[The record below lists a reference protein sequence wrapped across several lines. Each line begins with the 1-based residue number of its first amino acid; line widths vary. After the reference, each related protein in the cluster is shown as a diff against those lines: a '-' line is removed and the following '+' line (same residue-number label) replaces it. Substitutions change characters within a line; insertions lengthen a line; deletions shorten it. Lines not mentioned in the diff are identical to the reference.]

1 MRYVYANVH
10 ICDVCVLH
18 MPVCSLYIYMHVCM
32 HACMCTCVKGKKK
45 EQEELQ
51 CLSHINQVI
60 FQTRKNAVT
69 KSRLL
74 LNELIQSQKIMAVT
88 AV

>member
-1 MRYVYANVH
+1 
-10 ICDVCVLH
+10 
-18 MPVCSLYIYMHVCM
+18 M

-51 CLSHINQVI
+51 CLSPINQVI

-74 LNELIQSQKIMAVT
+74 LNELMQSQKIMAVT
-88 AV
+88 AVWARPEFELLCVCALLYNPFPNKLHLQFG

>member
-1 MRYVYANVH
+1 MCSTYA
-10 ICDVCVLH
+10 CVF
-18 MPVCSLYIYMHVCM
+18 SLYIHASM

-51 CLSHINQVI
+51 CLSPINQVI

-74 LNELIQSQKIMAVT
+74 LNELMQSQKIMAVT